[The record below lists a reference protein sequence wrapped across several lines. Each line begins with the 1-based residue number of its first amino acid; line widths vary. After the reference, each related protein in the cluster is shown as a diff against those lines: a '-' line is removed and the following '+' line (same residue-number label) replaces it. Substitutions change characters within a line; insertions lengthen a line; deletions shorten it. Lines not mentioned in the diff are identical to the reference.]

1 MFKNFYGNNSR
12 FAGTFRN
19 VPVGGAWIGPIRQ
32 VHRVFREGARNETKQ
47 KTNVNIQLDYWQTI
61 GLFPRSSPK
70 NQHNFPFDH
79 TMVLFGLKNRM
90 QS

>member
-32 VHRVFREGARNETKQ
+32 VHRVFREGARNETK
-47 KTNVNIQLDYWQTI
+47 
-61 GLFPRSSPK
+61 K
-70 NQHNFPFDH
+70 NKCEYSVRLLADNWA
-79 TMVLFGLKNRM
+79 LSAK
-90 QS
+90 